1 MLWIAPEKLFHN
13 FKIKSSLSAFLCFFY
28 YSTPREAKTFT
39 ELDELALHEV
49 G

>member
-13 FKIKSSLSAFLCFFY
+13 FKIKNSLFPLCFFY
-28 YSTPREAKTFT
+28 FSTPREAKTFT
-39 ELDELALHEV
+39 ELDELALHGV